1 MEEAFQWELQ
11 EGLSMEEAPR
21 WEQQEV
27 DLQEGLRLQEVVEEA
42 LRREVQDGMVE
53 ARAEIE
59 WEEALHLAITPG
71 AEVRREEEVWLTLD
85 RSLNLAVG

>member
-11 EGLSMEEAPR
+11 EGLSMEEALR